1 MRRGMLALEARHSS
15 GKLNGAAFECPS
27 IHRSGDQA
35 SGAIFVLF
43 PLEHL
48 GVRLPQRLIAQRV
61 LSVLGRCARGYG
73 SEEFRMGGGIRHE

>member
-1 MRRGMLALEARHSS
+1 MLLSILQGTEMRRGMLALEARHSS

-61 LSVLGRCARGYG
+61 LS
-73 SEEFRMGGGIRHE
+73 GIRTVREGIRL